1 MTTITQMT
9 ITQWIKHYGD
19 NVERL
24 VKSST
29 TKPEFASIDLN
40 EAYAVLGAVVRGGFW
55 NNGSYAGVFA
65 VVGSVDP
72 SDASPGIGFRCAPSH
87 RFLFAD
93 FEGFC
98 ELIRRAAVWREKT
111 QKEIHA

>member
-1 MTTITQMT
+1 MT

-19 NVERL
+19 DVERL

-29 TKPEFASIDLN
+29 TQPEFASIDLN
-40 EAYAVLGAVVRGGFW
+40 EAYAVLGALIRGGW
-55 NNGSYAGVFA
+55 ILGSNAGVFA
-65 VVGSVDP
+65 VFGDYDP
-72 SDASPGIGFRCAPSH
+72 SIAASSIGFRCAPSH

-98 ELIRRAAVWREKT
+98 ELIRRAAVWRKKT
-111 QKEIHA
+111 QKETHA